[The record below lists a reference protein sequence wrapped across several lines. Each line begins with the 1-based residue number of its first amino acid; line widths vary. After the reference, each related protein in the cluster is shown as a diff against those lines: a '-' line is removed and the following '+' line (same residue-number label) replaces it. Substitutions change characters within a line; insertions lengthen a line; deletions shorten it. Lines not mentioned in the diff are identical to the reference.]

1 MMAALAG
8 PEATD
13 EAEVEAGAADSSLS
27 LPFLP
32 WLSRSLVLSV
42 VVELDEESGLVSMG
56 PGGTVVGGI
65 VVVTGSGASVVVV
78 VSSSGCVVVVLAGG
92 PVVVVVVSGGEGP
105 VPSTNGGATGLASS
119 LASTGRSEKEALSI
133 GGGISSTQVRP
144 GSRRA

>member
-1 MMAALAG
+1 MTAALAG

-13 EAEVEAGAADSSLS
+13 AEDVEVGAADSS

-32 WLSRSLVLSV
+32 WLLRSLVS
-42 VVELDEESGLVSMG
+42 VVELDDVLGSVST
-56 PGGTVVGGI
+56 GGTVTL

-78 VSSSGCVVVVLAGG
+78 SSGRVVVVLSDG
-92 PVVVVVVSGGEGP
+92 PVVVVVVSGGDGP
-105 VPSTNGGATGLASS
+105 VPSASGGATGFASS

-133 GGGISSTQVRP
+133 GGGTSSTQVRP